1 MVLIGLRGGARTL
14 KYVLGSLL
22 TGLGL
27 SSGAYA
33 QDPAKAAHLYEQVDS
48 LASTIDMI
56 WVLIAATLVMMMQ
69 VGFMLLESGSV
80 RTKNAVSV
88 AQKNLLDFAFSTVV
102 FTAVGFGLAFGI
114 ATTWLPVG
122 TDPSFFAL
130 DAVSRQN
137 ATFFIFQVMFCG
149 TAATIVS
156 GAVAE
161 RMRLR
166 AYITLCIFVAGLVY
180 PVFTHWAWGT
190 ALGASSGAFLANAG
204 FVDFAGST
212 VVHATGGWF
221 ALAACI
227 VLGPREGRFTHGPAI
242 RFSGHSAVLAS
253 AGALFLFVGWIG
265 FNGGS
270 TLAASPAVP
279 GIILNTVLAGAAGG
293 VVGYGVMW
301 FGGAMLPER
310 AVNGVIGGL
319 VAVTAGCHLVSP
331 GGALV
336 LGALGGLCANGANH
350 ILETRFLI
358 DDAVG
363 AVGVHAVAGV
373 IGTLGLA
380 LFAPGDA
387 LPAGSRMAQLM
398 VQLEGSVVNFVWAF
412 GIGLALTHAIRPFVT
427 LRVTGEEEA
436 VGLNAAEHGAKLGTD
451 HLQAAVEFML
461 EDSPS
466 NQRLAVE
473 AGEDTE
479 GLTLA
484 LNTLMD
490 KLQEAE
496 TERAQQVLS
505 SRSHEEAQRLQAF
518 GEIASEGIFLVYDGL
533 IRSANS
539 SAASLFETTIDTLV
553 GSRPED
559 LIQPEMRPQL
569 RNWLETGADA
579 VHELPAV
586 TRRGEEFPIELR
598 LREIDIDGHAVS
610 VLRMTNLS
618 EREQARREIYRLA
631 LHDTLTDLPN
641 RELFNRRLEQAL
653 ENQRFGTLTALL
665 LIDIDRFKDINDL
678 HGHPAG
684 DMVLTAVAER
694 LLAGVRECDTVA
706 RLGGDEFAVIHT
718 NITFPNQALDL
729 AYRILQNI
737 SQTLTLP
744 NGQVIQPRASIGLAL
759 SPVDATES
767 ASLMQC
773 ADFALYATK
782 NRGRNG
788 FQRYK
793 AEMGRIFRLR
803 QEFEE
808 DLGLAVQR
816 GELHL
821 EYQPRIDLKSG
832 TIAGFEALL
841 RWNRGGTPIAPADFI
856 PIAEDS
862 GHIIQMGAWV
872 IREACRT
879 ASEVLGGLPV
889 SVNVSTR
896 QFHDP
901 RLIAT
906 VSEAL
911 RTSGLPA
918 ERLELEI
925 TESVLIDDDRM
936 ATRTLDTLRA
946 MGVRVALDDFG
957 TGYSSLSYLTRFT
970 FDTIKIDRSFIQLG
984 HERSWHVMR
993 SVLQMSAMLSTSV
1006 VAEGVET
1013 REQLDRLM
1021 KEGCHQIQGFL
1032 VSKPLSAQDAA
1043 RQIIDG
1049 RWRDFQTRIAA

>member
-1 MVLIGLRGGARTL
+1 MSRKYVLPVEFLGGARDL
-14 KYVLGSLL
+14 RHALAGILILIGSS
-22 TGLGL
+22 TGAL
-27 SSGAYA
+27 A
-33 QDPAKAAHLYEQVDS
+33 QTPAKASHLHERVDS
-48 LASTIDMI
+48 LATTIDMV
-56 WVLIAATLVMMMQ
+56 WVLVAATLVMTMQ

-102 FTAVGFGLAFGI
+102 FTTIGFGLAFGV
-114 ATTWLPVG
+114 ATTWLPFG

-130 DAVSRQN
+130 DAVSREN

-227 VLGPREGRFTHGPAI
+227 VLGPRDGRFTDGPAI

-253 AGALFLFVGWIG
+253 AGALFLFIGWIG

-279 GIILNTVLAGAAGG
+279 GIVLNTVLAGAAGG

-319 VAVTAGCHLVSP
+319 VAVTAGCHFVPP
-331 GGALV
+331 GAALL
-336 LGALGGLCANGANH
+336 LGALGGLCANGANYL
-350 ILETRFLI
+350 LETRFRI

-373 IGTLGLA
+373 IGTIGLA
-380 LFAPGDA
+380 LLAPVDV
-387 LPAGSRMAQLM
+387 LPAGSRMAQLL
-398 VQLEGSVVNFVWAF
+398 VQAEGSLLNFAWAF
-412 GIGLALTHAIRPFVT
+412 GLGLALTHAIRPFVT

-466 NQRLAVE
+466 TKRLAVE
-473 AGEDTE
+473 AGDDTE

-484 LNTLMD
+484 LNSLMD

-496 TERAQQVLS
+496 SERSRQVLS
-505 SRSHEEAQRLQAF
+505 SRSIEEAQRLEAF

-539 SAASLFETTIDTLV
+539 SAALLFDTTIDALI

-559 LIQPEMRPQL
+559 LLQPEMRPQL

-586 TRRGEEFPIELR
+586 TPQGDEFPIELR
-598 LREIDIDGHAVS
+598 LREIDIDGHAVII
-610 VLRMTNLS
+610 LRMTNLS

-631 LHDTLTDLPN
+631 MHDPLTDLPN

-653 ENQRFGTLTALL
+653 DNQRFGTLTALL

-694 LLAGVRECDTVA
+694 LLAGVRDCDTVA

-729 AYRILQNI
+729 
-737 SQTLTLP
+737 S
-744 NGQVIQPRASIGLAL
+744 
-759 SPVDATES
+759 
-767 ASLMQC
+767 
-773 ADFALYATK
+773 
-782 NRGRNG
+782 
-788 FQRYK
+788 
-793 AEMGRIFRLR
+793 
-803 QEFEE
+803 
-808 DLGLAVQR
+808 
-816 GELHL
+816 
-821 EYQPRIDLKSG
+821 
-832 TIAGFEALL
+832 
-841 RWNRGGTPIAPADFI
+841 
-856 PIAEDS
+856 
-862 GHIIQMGAWV
+862 
-872 IREACRT
+872 
-879 ASEVLGGLPV
+879 
-889 SVNVSTR
+889 
-896 QFHDP
+896 
-901 RLIAT
+901 
-906 VSEAL
+906 
-911 RTSGLPA
+911 
-918 ERLELEI
+918 
-925 TESVLIDDDRM
+925 
-936 ATRTLDTLRA
+936 
-946 MGVRVALDDFG
+946 
-957 TGYSSLSYLTRFT
+957 
-970 FDTIKIDRSFIQLG
+970 
-984 HERSWHVMR
+984 
-993 SVLQMSAMLSTSV
+993 
-1006 VAEGVET
+1006 
-1013 REQLDRLM
+1013 
-1021 KEGCHQIQGFL
+1021 
-1032 VSKPLSAQDAA
+1032 
-1043 RQIIDG
+1043 
-1049 RWRDFQTRIAA
+1049 